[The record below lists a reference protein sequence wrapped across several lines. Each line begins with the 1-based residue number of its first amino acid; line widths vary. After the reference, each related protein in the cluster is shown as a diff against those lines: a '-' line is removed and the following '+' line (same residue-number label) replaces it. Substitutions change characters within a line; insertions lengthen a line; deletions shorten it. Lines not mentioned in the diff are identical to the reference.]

1 MSARLLGRL
10 WRHHLPLGLASVVSA
25 WVLYI
30 TRDYSDV
37 LTRLSFATAYPALA
51 LLAVTLIIGPW
62 RTLSGKT
69 SAISLDLRRDIGIW
83 AGLLGVLH
91 AGFGQFVHLRGRP
104 WLYYIYEKWNV
115 MPVRYDMFG
124 FSNYTGLVA
133 TLLLLALLATSND
146 ASLRKLGTPGWK
158 QLQRWNYVC
167 FGLTALHTFGYLL
180 GIKALKPSLIATA
193 TLFVAVAIL
202 LQYLG
207 WRRRRAI

>member
-1 MSARLLGRL
+1 MSARLLNCL
-10 WRHHLPLGLASVVSA
+10 WRHHLPLGLASMFCV
-25 WVLYI
+25 WLLYA

-37 LTRLSFATAYPALA
+37 LTRLSFATAYPALV
-51 LLAVTLIIGPW
+51 LLAAALIIGPW
-62 RTLSGKT
+62 RTLSGK
-69 SAISLDLRRDIGIW
+69 SRVISLDLRRDVGIW
-83 AGLLGVLH
+83 AGILGVLH

-104 WLYYIYEKWNV
+104 WLYYIYEKWDV
-115 MPVRYDMFG
+115 MPLRYDMFG
-124 FSNYTGLVA
+124 FSNYTGLIA
-133 TLLLLALLATSND
+133 TLLLIALLATSND

-180 GIKALKPSLIATA
+180 GIKAPQPPLIA
-193 TLFVAVAIL
+193 VAALCVAIAAT